1 MRKAAGLLFAGN
13 LISKLLGFGREI
25 IIAALF
31 GTGQTIGAF
40 RVAQAGTAV
49 PINFLTSDSLNS
61 AFIPLYTQYKNESIT
76 KAQSLFF
83 SLLALFSLLS
93 LFLTLGL
100 WFSAGSWVRLL
111 APGLEPST
119 ASLAESMVQIMG
131 LGIPFYIVSA
141 LFNFLSVAHN
151 NFSPMAARPIV
162 QNIGLIGGALAAYVT
177 NEPLMFA
184 WSFPASFAAFAIW
197 NIWRTF
203 TTKLVAWPSSFNWP
217 ICTHLLKAFW
227 KTLRPLLLLPFFLQG
242 NIVVERMVASLIGL
256 AAISSLDYAR
266 FVTETMILLISVPI
280 AFAGL
285 SHWSGLKAE
294 AMHKHLTKI
303 LTTMLILAIPASL
316 FLSVNANL
324 VVHALFARGA
334 FDANSAKI
342 TSEILFGTSIGL
354 WAQVVGYVLIK
365 GLNAQLRN
373 RAVLWVMIAAL
384 LTNVA
389 FNLTMYSYL
398 DAMTLGLGNSAYGLV
413 LLGGTLTT
421 LKLWR
426 EIFICGRMIVLGGAG
441 YLLISTWLPSDTNI
455 WISLIIAI
463 SVAAIYW
470 AAWIALVPSLRKV
483 VIGIIMRKR
492 GEAV

>member
-1 MRKAAGLLFAGN
+1 MRKAASLLFAGN
-13 LISKLLGFGREI
+13 LISKLLGFSREI
-25 IIAALF
+25 IVAALF

-61 AFIPLYTQYKNESIT
+61 AFIPLYTQYRHESLS

-83 SLLALFSLLS
+83 ALLGLFCLVSIL
-93 LFLTLGL
+93 LTLGL
-100 WFSAGSWVRLL
+100 WLVAESWVKLL
-111 APGLEPST
+111 APGLESDT
-119 ASLAESMVQIMG
+119 ALLAAKMIQIMG
-131 LGIPFYIVSA
+131 LGIPFYIISA

-151 NFSPMAARPIV
+151 DFSPMAVRPII
-162 QNIGLIGGALAAYVT
+162 QNIGLIGGALTAYMV

-197 NIWRTF
+197 NIWRAS
-203 TTKLVAWPSSFNWP
+203 TTNLAEWPSKFDWP
-217 ICTHLLKAFW
+217 EINSLLISFW

-266 FVTETMILLISVPI
+266 FVTETMVLLISVPI

-294 AMHKHLTKI
+294 AVHNHLAKI
-303 LTTMLILAIPASL
+303 LTAMLILAIPASL
-316 FLSVNANL
+316 FLTVHASL
-324 VVHALFARGA
+324 VVQVIYTRGA
-334 FDANSAKI
+334 FDTESAKI
-342 TSEILFGTSIGL
+342 TSAILLGTSLGL

-384 LTNVA
+384 LANVA
-389 FNLTMYSYL
+389 FNLSMYEYL
-398 DAMTLGLGNSAYGLV
+398 GAITLGLGNSAYGLV
-413 LLGGTLTT
+413 LLGGTLTA
-421 LKLWR
+421 LKLWK
-426 EIFICGRMIVLGGAG
+426 EFFIHSRMVAIGGAG
-441 YLLISTWLPSDTNI
+441 YVLLSFQLPSYTNI
-455 WISLIIAI
+455 WISLTLAV
-463 SVAAIYW
+463 SFATIYW
-470 AAWIALVPSLRKV
+470 AAWIALVPSLRNV
-483 VIGIIMRKR
+483 VRGIITRKR
-492 GEAV
+492 RESV